1 MNMNHSLVFAWLTL
15 VSAIP
20 AVLFAGELTPDE
32 QAFFDRHAADLVRF
46 EAQTM
51 DDLAIDQ
58 VFSTPFYNL
67 DVILLLGDGDQNTS
81 LIVTR
86 IGDQLVNLDRPGTD
100 GDLPEFQKLLN
111 PAFKLRT
118 DADAKMLQQA
128 LDVLYPIFMQSD
140 KKARSFRHEGN
151 TWIFARAE
159 FDESKSG
166 YIFTTAADGTI
177 QSVKYQMRLP

>member
-1 MNMNHSLVFAWLTL
+1 MNRALAFAWLTL
-15 VSAIP
+15 VLALPS
-20 AVLFAGELTPDE
+20 VLFARELTPDE

-46 EAQTM
+46 ETEAL
-51 DDLAIDQ
+51 DDLALDQ
-58 VFSTPFYNL
+58 VFASPFYNL
-67 DVILLLGDGDQNTS
+67 TVMILLGDGDQNTQ

-86 IGDQLVNLDRPGTD
+86 IGDKLVTVDRPGTD

-140 KKARSFRHEGN
+140 KKARSFRHEGD
-151 TWIFARAE
+151 TWIFVRAE
-159 FDESKSG
+159 FFESTSG

-177 QSVKYQMRLP
+177 QSVKYLMRLP